1 MKTRWLTPCFVLLAS
16 CASFAGDDTKG
27 MDDDSDASTAFE
39 EDAAADASSSVVM
52 PPDEVIEGDADAV
65 EDAGTVDAAPPPI
78 DELTETYGIFVSLA
92 GSSDGEGT
100 RAAPLSSIGAGI
112 AKAKQEGKRV
122 YVCKGT
128 YAEAIELK
136 SGVSVFGGYACTTKW
151 ERKDG
156 EYSRVEAPTSPAV
169 RAKDVTDATT
179 FSGFDVVAP
188 DGTAADASSI
198 GLVADNAGKLI
209 VAASKI
215 TAGKG
220 ADGAAGVEPAAP
232 AAGSG
237 IDGKAGS
244 GGATHATMPTY
255 PMRTTPGT
263 AGASTCG
270 GGAGGEGGVGAF
282 VSCSSETI
290 SVNGHNVTF
299 YRSTVPSKCYVP
311 YSVAGGPVQYTSLG
325 DCSPG
330 TPGAGTG
337 AAGVPGVDGASA
349 AAFGSL
355 SSAGYVPANGT
366 AGTSGAAGAG
376 GRGGNPQPVSDS
388 VCSGMSSGG
397 KNLAAGAGGGAGG
410 CGGPSG
416 TAGKGGGASIAVL
429 VWSSSGLAF
438 DDTLL
443 FGGEGGMGGKGTL
456 GAAPT
461 SGGKAGGTATGA
473 AAASNGGD
481 GGRPGVSGSG
491 AGGPSFGIAVHGPA
505 PKFVNG
511 ALAKAGPGG
520 AGAAADSKTAL
531 GVTWKLPASASG
543 LSKDKYEF

>member
-78 DELTETYGIFVSLA
+78 DELTETYGVFVSLA

-128 YAEAIELK
+128 YTEAIELK

-188 DGTAADASSI
+188 GGKAADASSI
-198 GLVADNAGKLI
+198 GLIADNAGKLV

-232 AAGSG
+232 VPGSV
-237 IDGKAGS
+237 IDGKAGKERVS
-244 GGATHATMPTY
+244 YTFA
-255 PMRTTPGT
+255 PGHPEKFT
-263 AGASTCG
+263 
-270 GGAGGEGGVGAF
+270 GGAGGTSQCGGGSGGVGATGA
-282 VSCSSETI
+282 VSVCSKVEDPFFKYRYRPLAACYL
-290 SVNGHNVTF
+290 SVHLPGQPTGW
-299 YRSTVPSKCYVP
+299 
-311 YSVAGGPVQYTSLG
+311 VADG
-325 DCSPG
+325 DCREG
-330 TPGAGTG
+330 QPGAGTG
-337 AAGVPGVDGASA
+337 APGTPGVDGQSASA
-349 AAFGSL
+349 MGTL
-355 SSAGYVPANGT
+355 SKLGYVPADGSV
-366 AGTSGAAGAG
+366 GTSGTAGAG
-376 GRGGNPQPVSDS
+376 GG
-388 VCSGMSSGG
+388 GG
-397 KNLAAGAGGGAGG
+397 KAQSSTDICSESTVGTTFNLPSGPGGGAGG
-410 CGGPSG
+410 CGGVAG
-416 TAGKGGGASIAVL
+416 TAGKGGGASVGAL
-429 VWSSSGLAF
+429 VWDS
-438 DDTLL
+438 
-443 FGGEGGMGGKGTL
+443 GGMVFDRTEIVASAGGAGGKGTL
-456 GAAPT
+456 GASPT
-461 SGGKAGGTATGA
+461 AGGFTTALPSGA
-473 AAASNGGD
+473 WAGANGGD
-481 GGRPGVSGSG
+481 GGVPGVSGSG
-491 AGGPSFGIAVHGPA
+491 AGGPSLGMAYHGLAPA
-505 PKFVNG
+505 FANG
-511 ALAKAGPGG
+511 ATSKAGQGG
-520 AGAAADSKTAL
+520 AGASASSKTFNTK
-531 GVTWKLPASASG
+531 TWTLKPSATG
-543 LSKDKYEF
+543 LSKEKYEF